1 MGNTN
6 LSNALWITSIGIVLV
21 FIGIFL
27 LWGMMELLVRA
38 TQKREKP
45 IAADNAD
52 STKDELKLK
61 QKAAAVAVV
70 AAISFQNSTTISTSL
85 PQQEG
90 LSPWQSIH
98 RGYRNLPF
106 IKHSK

>member
-6 LSNALWITSIGIVLV
+6 LTSALWIALIGIVLV
-21 FIGIFL
+21 FVGILL

-45 IAADNAD
+45 TAADETD
-52 STKDELKLK
+52 SMKNELSLK

-70 AAISFQNSTTISTSL
+70 TAISLQNSTTISTS
-85 PQQEG
+85 PSQQES

-98 RGYRNLPF
+98 RGYRNLPY